1 MSSSYD
7 SLKPGQKITVSVTS
21 TPRREDQVQT
31 IERLMRQNTGAR
43 AALSRAQQSR
53 RRFTP
58 IRTRGGRRWYVRQHP
73 AKVVRVEN
81 GATWEMT
88 YVPHLMGDFRSVEKF
103 LDIKSA

>member
-1 MSSSYD
+1 MSSTYD
-7 SLKPGQKITVSVTS
+7 TLKPGQKITVSVTS

-31 IERLMRQNTGAR
+31 IERLMRQEVNARGALAR
-43 AALSRAQQSR
+43 AQARR

-81 GATWEMT
+81 GASWEMT
-88 YVPHLMGDFRSVEKF
+88 YVPHLMGDFRSVEQY